1 MPSWNIHTAHVE
13 RLVSDCP
20 AHDLGIEDV
29 NAFLFGNYVPDIYVG
44 FMVPDASM
52 HIDYCMTHWANVGLI
67 PIPDADK
74 FWDMYI
80 YKRRSKTPSGVS
92 LALGAWAH
100 LVADR
105 FYNGTFLT
113 FLETHDA
120 PMGEELRIRKQGDFD
135 VFGHTLGISSCVQV
149 NSELLEAAKKFRGYS
164 ILPQD
169 VEKSV
174 EVAASIVR
182 ASGSGKSRVSAAK
195 CRVVDR
201 SVRSVQRASCA
212 MARSVASARRRRQKG
227 ICRRHQSATGPSP
240 SSSGFV
246 SEPWTSG
253 GAFRLVLHS
262 NALSA

>member
-135 VFGHTLGISSCVQV
+135 VFGHTRQISCMRPQRSLQIRSTSC
-149 NSELLEAAKKFRGYS
+149 
-164 ILPQD
+164 
-169 VEKSV
+169 
-174 EVAASIVR
+174 
-182 ASGSGKSRVSAAK
+182 
-195 CRVVDR
+195 
-201 SVRSVQRASCA
+201 
-212 MARSVASARRRRQKG
+212 
-227 ICRRHQSATGPSP
+227 
-240 SSSGFV
+240 
-246 SEPWTSG
+246 
-253 GAFRLVLHS
+253 
-262 NALSA
+262 

>member
-1 MPSWNIHTAHVE
+1 MACMPSWNIHTAHVE
-13 RLVSDCP
+13 RLAADRS

-29 NAFLFGNYVPDIYVG
+29 NTFLFGNYVPDIYVG

-120 PMGEELRIRKQGDFD
+120 PEGEELRICKQGDFD

-182 ASGSGKSRVSAAK
+182 ASAMVPANQEYRLLSAEWLTEVFEACNERLAQWLEAWQALEGEGKK
-195 CRVVDR
+195 
-201 SVRSVQRASCA
+201 
-212 MARSVASARRRRQKG
+212 ASAEDIRVRLGLRPARQD
-227 ICRRHQSATGPSP
+227 
-240 SSSGFV
+240 
-246 SEPWTSG
+246 
-253 GAFRLVLHS
+253 L
-262 NALSA
+262 